1 MGYKKILHPG
11 IRSLNVSKLP
21 LNSSLGL
28 LAQMVERF
36 AGSEEVAGSN
46 PVQSTTLSCYAIY
59 QVQVY
64 CARQVHTLV
73 YVML

>member
-11 IRSLNVSKLP
+11 IEGLNVSKLP

-46 PVQSTTLSCYAIY
+46 PVQSTKIELSGSILMSLLHQAWTHF
-59 QVQVY
+59 QSK
-64 CARQVHTLV
+64 H
-73 YVML
+73 

>member
-1 MGYKKILHPG
+1 
-11 IRSLNVSKLP
+11 
-21 LNSSLGL
+21 
-28 LAQMVERF
+28 
-36 AGSEEVAGSN
+36 
-46 PVQSTTLSCYAIY
+46 LSCYAIY

>member
-1 MGYKKILHPG
+1 MGYKKIFHPG
-11 IRSLNVSKLP
+11 IEGLNVSKLP

-46 PVQSTTLSCYAIY
+46 PVQSTTLSC
-59 QVQVY
+59 
-64 CARQVHTLV
+64 
-73 YVML
+73 

>member
-1 MGYKKILHPG
+1 MSWKMNFNPG
-11 IRSLNVSKLP
+11 IDGLHVSKLP

-46 PVQSTTLSCYAIY
+46 PVQSTTLSC
-59 QVQVY
+59 
-64 CARQVHTLV
+64 
-73 YVML
+73 